1 MAGIYVHIPFCRQA
15 CSYCDFHFTI
25 YFGYVKHTIE
35 AILLETKHKINYLT
49 DEPINTIYFGGGTP
63 SAIPEDA
70 IEKIISGIMKIYQV
84 SNNPEITLE
93 VNPDDI
99 NPEKIRSYR
108 RIGVN
113 RISIGVQS
121 FRDPDLRLL
130 NRRHNSQSAVNA
142 ITNTLKG
149 GISNVS
155 IDLIYGIPGLSN
167 DYWIDNLNKAFDK
180 DICHLSAY
188 HLTYE
193 PGTELYHRL
202 MKKRIIQL
210 PEQDSLEQFNLL
222 LTHAEKAGFFQ
233 YEISNFARNDQIS
246 RHNTGYWTGKKYI
259 GLGPSA
265 HSYNGSERQ
274 WNIKGIMT
282 YCKKVKEGKGYFEKE
297 VLDEKMMYNE
307 YIMTSLRTCWGVET
321 GKVRS
326 GYGRKYY
333 DDLLRKT
340 EKYILNNTMIF
351 DEDRLYLSRNGMF
364 IADTIIRD
372 LFIS

>member
-1 MAGIYVHIPFCRQA
+1 MHIPFCFQA

-25 YFGYVKHTIE
+25 YFGYVKNTVE
-35 AILLETKHKINYLT
+35 AILQEAEQKIYYLNS
-49 DEPINTIYFGGGTP
+49 EPVDTIYFGGGTP
-63 SAIPEDA
+63 SAIPDDA

-84 SNNPEITLE
+84 SDNPEITIE

-99 NPEKIRSYR
+99 SPEKIRNYR
-108 RIGVN
+108 KMGIN
-113 RISIGVQS
+113 RISIGIQS
-121 FRDPDLRLL
+121 FRDQDLRLL

-142 ITNTLKG
+142 ITEILEG

-167 DYWIDNLNKAFDK
+167 DCWIDNLNNGFDK

-202 MKKRIIQL
+202 MKKKIVQL
-210 PEQDSLEQFNLL
+210 PEQESLTQFFLL
-222 LTHAEKAGFFQ
+222 LTHAEKAGFRQ
-233 YEISNFARNDQIS
+233 YEISNFARNNQIS
-246 RHNTGYWTGKKYI
+246 RHNMGYWTGKKYI

-282 YCKKVKEGKGYFEKE
+282 YCKKVKEGKEYFEKE
-297 VLDEKMMYNE
+297 VLDERTMYNE
-307 YIMTSLRTCWGVET
+307 YIMTSLRTCWGIET

-326 GYGRKYY
+326 GFGRNYY

-340 EKYILNNTMIF
+340 EKYILNNSMIF
-351 DEDRLYLSRNGMF
+351 DNDRFYLSRNGMF
-364 IADTIIRD
+364 IADSIIQD